1 MKRIL
6 GVIGCAAIAVAGWD
20 AVPSARTYEHARLVG
35 KRCSTCHDSKQ
46 PHLANLNEAGRY
58 FLTRR
63 TLDGYT
69 PSAGRVAQR
78 GRALSDP
85 SLGRSVFSRSCSV
98 CHGADGQGTA
108 LAKALTG
115 PRQHARTEAAAIQV
129 IRNGIKGTTMAPF
142 GTALKDEE
150 IRAVAKYVMTLKAPP
165 Q

>member
-20 AVPSARTYEHARLVG
+20 AVPSARTYEHARLLG
-35 KRCSTCHDSKQ
+35 KRCSACHDSKK
-46 PHLANLNEAGRY
+46 PHLANLNGAGRY
-58 FLTRR
+58 FLTHR

-69 PSAGRVAQR
+69 PAAGRVAQR
-78 GRALSDP
+78 GAASSA

-108 LAKALTG
+108 LAKALIG
-115 PRQHARTEAAAIQV
+115 SCQHARTEAAAIQV

-150 IRAVAKYVMTLKAPP
+150 IRAVAKYVMTLKAPRR
-165 Q
+165 

>member
-1 MKRIL
+1 MNRIL

-35 KRCSTCHDSKQ
+35 KRCSACHDSKK
-46 PHLANLNEAGRY
+46 PHLANLNDAGRY
-58 FLTRR
+58 FLTHR

-69 PSAGRVAQR
+69 PATGRVTQR
-78 GRALSDP
+78 GASSNA
-85 SLGRSVFSRSCSV
+85 SLGRSVFTRSCSV

-150 IRAVAKYVMTLKAPP
+150 IRAVARYVMTLKASR